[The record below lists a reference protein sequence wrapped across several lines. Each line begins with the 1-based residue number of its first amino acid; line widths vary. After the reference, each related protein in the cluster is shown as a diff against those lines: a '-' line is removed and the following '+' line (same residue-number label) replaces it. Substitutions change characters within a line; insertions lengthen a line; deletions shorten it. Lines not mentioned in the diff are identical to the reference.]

1 MKRVGRFGKF
11 WDPQHLHFLRVIQLI
26 LAVGPAQTKLL
37 DLPSFSRHYVQ
48 TARSESTLNSWLRG
62 GQRRWRR
69 ERNQGEFVALI
80 PFEHGSVLI
89 SFSHVSPQAEA
100 TRIRAAISSID
111 PVKDFSRLGSM
122 PCARSSLLVG
132 MATAAG
138 VAGISLVAGRGLR
151 RGLNWGVGS
160 FCFVS
165 LASWETCRRN
175 FKAEQ
180 TRMRTVIEQYRKG
193 GRANQPSLTSLTST
207 AQTQDAAQPG
217 SAASGAGPAST

>member
-1 MKRVGRFGKF
+1 MALVPFN
-11 WDPQHLHFLRVIQLI
+11 H
-26 LAVGPAQTKLL
+26 GP
-37 DLPSFSRHYVQ
+37 
-48 TARSESTLNSWLRG
+48 
-62 GQRRWRR
+62 
-69 ERNQGEFVALI
+69 I
-80 PFEHGSVLI
+80 LI
-89 SFSHVSPQAEA
+89 SSSHVDPQAEA
-100 TRIRAAISSID
+100 TKIRAAISSID

-193 GRANQPSLTSLTST
+193 GRANQPSLTSM
-207 AQTQDAAQPG
+207 AQSQDASQSG
-217 SAASGAGPAST
+217 SAASGPASAST